1 MPKFKSAVMKLIA
14 CPRCGEKYEIRLG
27 PDEASRRGV
36 ETCANYKAFARGDS
50 GFIWCGAAVVYEIG
64 RSYTYV
70 GVAAMQEQPSRF
82 RRVPDKQPNVA
93 IEPAPHD
100 GAGAS
105 R

>member
-36 ETCANYKAFARGDS
+36 ETCANSTNKAFARGDS

-82 RRVPDKQPNVA
+82 RRVPSRFRRVPDKQPNAEVT
-93 IEPAPHD
+93 
-100 GAGAS
+100 GA
-105 R
+105 